1 MRNQEIQ
8 YLRAYG
14 LIAILL
20 GHMPLAI
27 PNFLMHGYT
36 FVSLFL
42 AIAGYFTVLQ
52 FEKRYSEK
60 DFRGIKV
67 FERELVNRFFRLVPL
82 MTIWILL
89 YYIVSHVGYYK
100 GWQYGDELRW
110 IAELKAAILGY
121 YNYYL
126 AGLEIGGLFGQF
138 WTLYVEIHLFIILLL
153 TLIFFRTRRSR
164 AIVLVSLIII
174 TIFILRPMTPNI
186 IVRYA
191 THAQADSFLGGAL
204 LALLT
209 KDRGKILDR
218 TSISLKVKKLVGLS
232 LVIVLFISGY
242 LFDSFL
248 NNPNIKYFVYT
259 VLSLLVLFLAR
270 ENDGWFA
277 FKEGSA
283 VSKVLGFLGQ
293 VSAST
298 YVSHVLLYSCV
309 YWNINNLG
317 IIPKA
322 FNDSVIGITAQVV
335 FLLLAAPLVGY
346 ISYSLIEKPYG
357 AFGKSV
363 MNGIEYHK
371 TGEQ

>member
-20 GHMPLAI
+20 GHMPLVI

-42 AIAGYFTVLQ
+42 AIAGYFTALQ
-52 FEKRYSEK
+52 FDKRYPDAE
-60 DFRGIKV
+60 FRGIKV
-67 FERELVNRFFRLVPL
+67 FEREFVNRFFRLVPL
-82 MTIWILL
+82 MAIWILM

-100 GWQYGDELRW
+100 GWMYGDELRW
-110 IAELKAAILGY
+110 VAELKAAVLGY

-138 WTLYVEIHLFIILLL
+138 WTLYVEIHLFIVLILI
-153 TLIFFRTRRSR
+153 LILFRTMRGRV
-164 AIVLVSLIII
+164 IVLTSLILV
-174 TIFILRPMTPNI
+174 TIFILRPLTPDI
-186 IVRYA
+186 MVRYA

-204 LALLT
+204 LAILT
-209 KDRGKILDR
+209 KDRSKFLDR
-218 TSISLKVKKLVGLS
+218 LSVGSGIKRLVGLS
-232 LVIVLFISGY
+232 LVIILFISGY
-242 LFDSFL
+242 LFDTFL
-248 NNPNIKYFVYT
+248 NIQGIKYFVYT
-259 VLSLLVLFLAR
+259 VLSILILFLAR

-277 FKEGSA
+277 FKEGGA
-283 VSKVLGFLGQ
+283 ASKVLGFYGK

-317 IIPKA
+317 IIPETLNNSA
-322 FNDSVIGITAQVV
+322 AGIAVQVI

-346 ISYSLIEKPYG
+346 ISMILIEKPYG
-357 AFGKSV
+357 AYGKSV
-363 MNGIEYHK
+363 MNGIDYHIA
-371 TGEQ
+371 GDR